1 MTFRDLDKLMPGS
14 HLLLGAQWDGKGVNF
29 ALAAPNAEF
38 VALCLFDESGKKE
51 TGRYLMSACEEGIWH
66 GYLPEAKPGLIYG
79 YRVSGPYKPEEG
91 HRFNPSKLL
100 LDPYARR
107 VVGRFGGG
115 AAFRDDCPD
124 DTAAFALK
132 GQVVHEEY
140 DWEGVARPAV
150 PTADMVLYEAHVK
163 GFTMRH
169 PDVPE
174 AIRGTYAGMAHPAV
188 LDYLEKLGITSIS
201 LLPVQVHGDELR
213 LTEMGLSNYW
223 GYATI
228 GFFAPE
234 NRYWSG
240 REGTTPVSEFR
251 DMVKALHSR
260 GIEVILDVVYNHTVE
275 GGKGGPVLSF
285 KGIDNAVYYHLSP
298 ENRAEYI
305 DWAGCGNCLN
315 LGHPRV
321 LQMVMDSLRYWV
333 EEMQVDGFRFDLAP
347 ILGREKEAYSV
358 TAGFFTA
365 LMQDPVLS
373 RVKKI
378 AEPWD
383 LGPNGYQLGHFPN
396 GWLEWNDVYRDT
408 MRAFWLHQWPTLGE
422 FTRRF
427 AGSSDIFGREGRL
440 PSASVNFITAHD
452 GFTLQDLVSYNH
464 KHNEANGEDNRDGH
478 NRNHSWN
485 CGIEGPA
492 TSAAI
497 NTLRRQYKRAMM
509 ATLLFSQGTPMLLAG
524 DEMGQTQQGNNNA
537 YCQDNETT
545 WLNWAEADGE
555 FTEFVC
561 ELIRLRKQYPALGY
575 ARWFEAEPGRRT
587 DSDFTIQWLSSSG
600 GEIAGEVWNNKSCY
614 CMGALIRTNGAS
626 RDCLILMNAS
636 AQEVIFKLP
645 GGRWQLELDT
655 QGEMEKGM
663 YMEFQVLLHPY
674 TILLAIPH

>member
-1 MTFRDLDKLMPGS
+1 MVFRDLDRLNPGS
-14 HLLLGAQWDGKGVNF
+14 HLPLGAHWDGKGINF
-29 ALAAPNAEF
+29 ALAAPHAEF
-38 VALCLFDESGKKE
+38 VALCLFDESGTKE
-51 TGRYLMSACEEGIWH
+51 TKRYLMSACEEGIWH
-66 GYLPEAKPGLIYG
+66 GYLPDAKPGLIYG
-79 YRVSGPYKPEEG
+79 YRAGGPYRPEEG

-107 VVGRFGGG
+107 IVGRFGGG

-124 DTAAFALK
+124 DTAQFALK
-132 GQVVHEEY
+132 GEVIHEDY
-140 DWEGVARPAV
+140 DWEGVKRPMIPV
-150 PTADMVLYEAHVK
+150 SDMVLYETHVK

-188 LDYLEKLGITSIS
+188 LAYLEKLGITSVS
-201 LLPVQVHGDELR
+201 LLPVQARADESR
-213 LTEMGLSNYW
+213 LIEMGMSNYW
-223 GYATI
+223 GYSTI

-260 GIEVILDVVYNHTVE
+260 GIEVILDVVYNHTAE

-298 ENRAEYI
+298 ESRAEYMN
-305 DWAGCGNCLN
+305 WAGCGNCLN

-347 ILGREKEAYSV
+347 ILGREKEAYS
-358 TAGFFTA
+358 AMSGFFTA

-408 MRAFWLHQWPTLGE
+408 MRAFWLHQWPTIGE
-422 FTRRF
+422 FTQRF
-427 AGSSDIFGREGRL
+427 AGSSDIFRRDGRL
-440 PSASVNFITAHD
+440 PLASVNFITAHD

-485 CGIEGPA
+485 CGVEGPA

-497 NTLRRQYKRAMM
+497 NAVRRQYKRAMM

-524 DEMGQTQQGNNNA
+524 DELGQTQQGNNNA
-537 YCQDNETT
+537 YCQDNEIT
-545 WLNWAEADGE
+545 WLNWAEADE
-555 FTEFVC
+555 DFTEYVRD
-561 ELIRLRKQYPALGY
+561 LIRLRKQYPALGY
-575 ARWFEAEPGRRT
+575 AKWFEADPNKRT
-587 DSDFTIQWLSSSG
+587 DSDFTIHWLASSG
-600 GEIAGEVWNNKSCY
+600 GELTGEVWNNKSCHS
-614 CMGALIRTNGAS
+614 MGALIRTNGTS
-626 RDCLILMNAS
+626 RDCLILMNAA
-636 AQEVIFKLP
+636 AQEVIFRLP
-645 GGRWQLELDT
+645 SGRWQLELDT
-655 QGEMEKGM
+655 QGEMGKGACL
-663 YMEFQVLLHPY
+663 EFQVLLHPY
-674 TILLAIPH
+674 TILLAVPG